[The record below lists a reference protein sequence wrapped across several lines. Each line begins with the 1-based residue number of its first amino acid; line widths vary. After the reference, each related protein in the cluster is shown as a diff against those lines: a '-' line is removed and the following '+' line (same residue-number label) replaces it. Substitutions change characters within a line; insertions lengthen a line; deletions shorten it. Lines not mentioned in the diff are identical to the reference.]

1 MLPLVYSLY
10 LSICGTE
17 NKLLRVCLVLLT
29 AFWPNNLRSLPKHY
43 LTWWKDLSSS
53 RMWCSL
59 YRNHKMCRSAKLM
72 KWVGRQPE
80 GADSRAWATGFREN
94 VYRTSDVQGRSGRL
108 IKDTTDLE
116 QVAAV
121 SSRQRVTV
129 LERSHETTNLV
140 IQRRM
145 GTTLSLKCKT
155 WFILIKTIQA

>member
-29 AFWPNNLRSLPKHY
+29 AFWPNNVRSLPKHY

-53 RMWCSL
+53 GMWCSL

-80 GADSRAWATGFREN
+80 GAVGPEPQVSVRMSTGPVTCRGGAGGSSKTRQIWSRWQPSPR
-94 VYRTSDVQGRSGRL
+94 
-108 IKDTTDLE
+108 
-116 QVAAV
+116 V
-121 SSRQRVTV
+121 SVS
-129 LERSHETTNLV
+129 
-140 IQRRM
+140 
-145 GTTLSLKCKT
+145 LSLSKATRQPTC
-155 WFILIKTIQA
+155 WYNDAWEPP